1 MQRGPSVIFKLTRL
15 SRMACRNNLK
25 AASLLFEGNSLFQ
38 QNNSLFAFQNSLFR

>member
-1 MQRGPSVIFKLTRL
+1 MVKSLRIWLANAARAERYFKLTRL

-38 QNNSLFAFQNSLFR
+38 